1 MADEVSEPD
10 ATRYSYLRCGCAEAR
25 LERRVIMIRN
35 LVATSFLTGAVI
47 IGGLAVANAAH
58 NPSESVK
65 PMSNST
71 TTTTTSTTAT
81 NAPGYQGHMGY

>member
-1 MADEVSEPD
+1 
-10 ATRYSYLRCGCAEAR
+10 
-25 LERRVIMIRN
+25 MIRK
-35 LVATSFLTGAVI
+35 LVATTFLAGAVI
-47 IGGLAVANAAH
+47 IGGLTVANVAH
-58 NPSESVK
+58 NRGESVT

>member
-1 MADEVSEPD
+1 
-10 ATRYSYLRCGCAEAR
+10 
-25 LERRVIMIRN
+25 MIRK
-35 LVATSFLTGAVI
+35 LVATSFLAGAVI
-47 IGGLAVANAAH
+47 VGGVTVATTYSAGE
-58 NPSESVK
+58 PVT